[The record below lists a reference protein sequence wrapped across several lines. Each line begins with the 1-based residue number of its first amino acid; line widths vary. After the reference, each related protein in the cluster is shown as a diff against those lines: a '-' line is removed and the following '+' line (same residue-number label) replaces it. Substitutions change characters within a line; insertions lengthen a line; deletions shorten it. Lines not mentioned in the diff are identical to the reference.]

1 MPLNGVNKSRRQAT
15 PSGGNIPTEDA
26 FIAAATHLFAEL
38 GYKDTSIAH
47 LARELN
53 LTSAS
58 LYYYVTGKQALLARV
73 LQTGMFSF
81 LDRLENIANGLGS
94 ERTKVA
100 LAVQNHIDFVLN
112 HREVVSVFFR
122 YRHHLGDEDRQHYEH
137 VLTRYESIFTDLLRS
152 AMDAGELVR
161 EDPVLLRLYVL
172 GMINSSTQWFR
183 PDGRLTLSAVQAHM
197 SHMIMDRLLPQS

>member
-1 MPLNGVNKSRRQAT
+1 MPLKRVNKSRYQAA
-15 PSGGNIPTEDA
+15 PGHIATEDA
-26 FIAAATHLFAEL
+26 FIAAATHLFSER
-38 GYKDTSIAH
+38 GYKDTSIAD
-47 LARELN
+47 LARALN

-58 LYYYVTGKQALLARV
+58 LYHYVDGKQTLLARV

-81 LDRLENIANGLGS
+81 LDRLEKIANGLGS

-112 HREVVSVFFR
+112 QREVVSIFFR
-122 YRHHLGDEDRQHYEH
+122 YRQHLSDEDRQHYEQ
-137 VLTRYESIFTDLLRS
+137 VLTTYESIFTHLLAS
-152 AMDAGELVR
+152 AMEAGELVQ

-183 PDGRLTLSAVQAHM
+183 PDGRLSLSAVQAHM
-197 SHMIMDRLLPQS
+197 SHMIMDRLLPSS